1 MRISFRTD
9 SSNLIGS
16 GHIIRCLKLAKE
28 LKSRGHKI
36 IFISRDHEGNLINLI
51 EENFQVYK
59 LSLSD
64 KNFYKEDNEYQNW
77 LGEESDRDMH
87 QTLDIIKE
95 LKIDVLV
102 VDHYG
107 ISSDWERG
115 IKKELQKLVVIDD
128 LWTRDHCCDVLINH
142 NYTDRKNIYNSSKY
156 KDTKLLLGPKFA
168 IIDEGYK
175 KLGFQKYFDKNSLEN
190 ILIYFGNS
198 DLYNLTEIVLKIL
211 LKPEFKKLEK
221 NFVVS
226 SSNRYLDN
234 LLDLAKKNKKLNVFF
249 DLPNLINIMK
259 KSDICI
265 GAGGVTNLE
274 RLCVGLPSVV
284 IAVADNQLDSCQ
296 SLNNDGFIYF
306 LGEAKDINPNDIYD
320 NICKIFSS
328 IDDLKNKSLKG
339 KSLVDGNGIKRI
351 VKHIED

>member
-1 MRISFRTD
+1 VRISFRTD

-16 GHIIRCLKLAKE
+16 GHVIRCLKLAKE
-28 LKSRGHKI
+28 LKSRGHEI
-36 IFISRDHEGNLINLI
+36 FFISRDHEGNLIDLI

-64 KNFYKEDNEYQNW
+64 KNLYREDDDYQNW
-77 LGEESDRDMH
+77 LGEESSQDMH
-87 QTLDIIKE
+87 QTIEIIKE

-107 ISSDWERG
+107 ISSDWELG
-115 IKKELQKLVVIDD
+115 IKKEVQKLVVIDD
-128 LWTRDHCCDVLINH
+128 IWTKDHCCDVLINH
-142 NYTDRKNIYNSSKY
+142 NYTDRKNNYSSSLY

-168 IIDEGYK
+168 IIDEEYK
-175 KLGFQKYFDKNSLEN
+175 KLADQKHFDKDKLEN

-198 DLYNLTEIVLKIL
+198 DLYNLTKIVLKIL
-211 LKPEFKKLEK
+211 LKPKFKKFEK

-226 SSNRYLDN
+226 SSNSYLDN
-234 LLDLAKKNKKLNVFF
+234 LLDLAKKDKKLNVFF
-249 DLPNLINIMK
+249 DLPNLVNIMN

-296 SLNNDGFIYF
+296 SLKNDGFIYF
-306 LGEAKDINPNDIYD
+306 LGEAKDINSNDIYD
-320 NICKIFSS
+320 NICKIFNST
-328 IDDLKNKSLKG
+328 DDLKNKSLKG